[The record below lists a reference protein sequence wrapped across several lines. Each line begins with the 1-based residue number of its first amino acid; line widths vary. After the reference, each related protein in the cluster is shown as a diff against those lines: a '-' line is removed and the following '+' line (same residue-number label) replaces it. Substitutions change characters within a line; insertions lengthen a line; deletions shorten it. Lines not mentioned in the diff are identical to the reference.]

1 MVVQLE
7 TGAIYVRP
15 CQRRRGVDD
24 LLIFGLETC
33 EAEEPNIT
41 GACNKRLVKTLDPGR
56 LLKVGS

>member
-24 LLIFGLETC
+24 ILIFGSETG

-41 GACNKRLVKTLDPGR
+41 GAYNKRFSEKRWTLVDC
-56 LLKVGS
+56 